1 MVTNNI
7 LDYIFSAKSNIKI
20 LRVLNERVTGI
31 SGREAARLSG
41 LSIRAAQS
49 TLANLSSLG
58 LVKIAEG
65 KREYLFSMDREKFLT
80 IELVEKVF
88 EIEREFNNRIVKQIR
103 AKLNSFVVSLVQFGS
118 TARTEDTLSSDF
130 DLCIIYNT
138 NLSSIEEKVSEL
150 RSTLFK
156 KFNITLAPFYIS
168 ENKFRQLGRQN
179 KPPVKNIIEEGRMIA
194 GKPVKVLVNG

>member
-7 LDYIFSAKSNIKI
+7 LDYIFSAKSNLKI

-41 LSIRAAQS
+41 LSLRAAQS

-138 NLSSIEEKVSEL
+138 NLSSIEEKV
-150 RSTLFK
+150 
-156 KFNITLAPFYIS
+156 
-168 ENKFRQLGRQN
+168 
-179 KPPVKNIIEEGRMIA
+179 
-194 GKPVKVLVNG
+194 